1 MKDSAAASVVERL
14 MTDGPVFHAGGT
26 RVWNALPETLRLLA
40 ANVKDGDRTL
50 ETGAGASTVIF
61 TAAGAEH
68 TAISPAAD
76 EHERIRA
83 YSESIGLDT
92 SRLSFMADTSDVA
105 LPALKLDRPV
115 DVAFIDG
122 KHSFPH
128 PTIDFHYVEQKLAV
142 GGVLILDDVPMP
154 AVAVVYG
161 FMQGSPDWQL
171 LEVADHRAAA
181 FRKLATAD
189 PDDNWHLQPFNRGY
203 PDYSFAPLPARIRL
217 TTDYRVRQ
225 SARKLKAQLPANRRR
240 RATPGR

>member
-1 MKDSAAASVVERL
+1 MKDSAAASIVDRL
-14 MTDGPVFHAGGT
+14 MAEGPVFHAGGT
-26 RVWNALPETLRLLA
+26 RVWNALPDTLRLLA
-40 ANVKDGDRTL
+40 THVNPGDRTI

-83 YSESIGLDT
+83 YCGSIGLDT
-92 SRLSFMADTSDVA
+92 SQLSFMADTSDIA
-105 LPALKLDRPV
+105 LPALALDRPV

-142 GGVLILDDVPMP
+142 GGVLVLDDVPMP
-154 AVAVVYG
+154 AVKVVYG
-161 FMQGSPDWQL
+161 FMQGSPDWEL
-171 LEVADHRAAA
+171 IEVADHRAAA

-203 PDYSFAPLPARIRL
+203 PDYSFAPLPQRIRL
-217 TTDYRVRQ
+217 TTHHRALK
-225 SARKLKAQLPANRRR
+225 SARKLKAQLPVNRR
-240 RATPGR
+240 RATPGP